1 MLLMVIESCQSPQRW
16 KECWRHIPNPEEQV
30 GISMIAGDSEQLM
43 KIEMEESLVSKNT
56 DSREEYVEQVLT
68 AL

>member
-1 MLLMVIESCQSPQRW
+1 M
-16 KECWRHIPNPEEQV
+16 
-30 GISMIAGDSEQLM
+30 GISTIAGDSEQLM

>member
-1 MLLMVIESCQSPQRW
+1 MLLMVIESCQSPQCW
-16 KECWRHIPNPEEQV
+16 KECWRNIPNPEEQV
-30 GISMIAGDSEQLM
+30 GISTIAGDSEQLM